1 MMMANSSA
9 DRVVQFFERN
19 PCLENIER
27 SLTALGYPA
36 KDSFDHEE
44 PVELTKLVAWLED
57 RKIRLYSIEERTAL
71 RNPGPAWGSAFK
83 KYLEDL
89 ECPQSYI
96 HAEGRLEGSSLR
108 GLRWLLHKAIAYE
121 YEDKG
126 STYNARAAAVAAAHH
141 LPPPPPGS
149 DTREVVGAAG
159 AAAATAGGG
168 DPLAVVAELCR
179 RCGVRQSEDL
189 LSTLRM
195 LHLAIKVKYGS
206 LEELANDQKED
217 IQQRLNLDNF
227 PLGFST
233 EDPLLDK
240 AAKLL
245 KMLYLTDLRNLQN
258 SINDI
263 LVTAQEFTANPKT
276 NTALGKVGR

>member
-1 MMMANSSA
+1 MANSSA

-27 SLTALGYPA
+27 SLIALGYPA

-149 DTREVVGAAG
+149 DTREVASGDSWGGRSTGSGGRAVPAVRGAPVRRLALDAPD
-159 AAAATAGGG
+159 AAPG
-168 DPLAVVAELCR
+168 
-179 RCGVRQSEDL
+179 
-189 LSTLRM
+189 
-195 LHLAIKVKYGS
+195 IKVKYGS